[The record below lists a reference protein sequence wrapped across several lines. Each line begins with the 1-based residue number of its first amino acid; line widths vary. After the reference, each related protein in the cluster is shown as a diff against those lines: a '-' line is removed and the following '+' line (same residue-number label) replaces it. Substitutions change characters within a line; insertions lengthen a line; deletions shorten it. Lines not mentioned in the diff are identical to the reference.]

1 MQDFM
6 LWGNLME
13 KTYIVAARRTPIG
26 KFGRSLAGVSAVELG
41 AAAIAAVVKDS
52 GVTKEAVD
60 QVLMGNVIQAGTGQN
75 PARQAA
81 IKAGLDYATPAITI
95 NDVCGSGLSSVS
107 LAAGLIQSNQARIV
121 IAGGMESMSR
131 APYILNQARG
141 GYRFGDGQLID
152 ALQKDALID
161 VENGYPMGITAEN
174 VAKLDRISREEQ
186 DEFALHSH
194 QKAVAAQTSHA
205 FDREIV
211 PVKVQTRKGTTIVKE
226 DEAPRADTSI
236 EALQKLKPAFASQGT
251 VTAGNASGLNDGA
264 AAVMLASES
273 AVKEYGLQPLAE
285 WKAATLVGIDPAYMG
300 LGPAYAIEK
309 LFNETGISSEDV
321 DLYEI
326 NEAFAAQSVAC
337 LRRLKLD
344 ERRVNPRG
352 GAIALGH
359 PVGCSGTRIL
369 VTLIHEMQDLD
380 AQTGIASLCIGG
392 GMGVACLVEKAE

>member
-1 MQDFM
+1 MIKPHFKRWS
-6 LWGNLME
+6 LINGAINCT
-13 KTYIVAARRTPIG
+13 KPIG
-26 KFGRSLAGVSAVELG
+26 KFGKSLVGVSAVELG
-41 AAAIAAVVKDS
+41 ATAIAAVVKDS

-60 QVLMGNVIQAGTGQN
+60 QVLMGNVIQAGAGQN

-107 LAAGLIQSNQARIV
+107 LAAGLIQSKQARIV

-174 VAKLDRISREEQ
+174 VAKLDRISRQEQ
-186 DEFALHSH
+186 DEFALRSH
-194 QKAVAAQTSHA
+194 KKAVAAQTSHA

-211 PVKVQTRKGTTIVKE
+211 PVEVQTRKGTTIVKK

-236 EALQKLKPAFASQGT
+236 EALQKLKPAFANQGT

-273 AVKEYGLQPLAE
+273 AVREYGLQPLAE

-309 LFNETGISSEDV
+309 LFNETGISREDV

-326 NEAFAAQSVAC
+326 NEAFASQSVAC

-392 GMGVACLVEKAE
+392 GMGVACLVAKA

>member
-1 MQDFM
+1 
-6 LWGNLME
+6 ME

-26 KFGRSLAGVSAVELG
+26 KFGKSLAGVSAVELG

-174 VAKLDRISREEQ
+174 VANLDRISRQEQ

-211 PVKVQTRKGTTIVKE
+211 PVEVQTRKGTTIVKK

-236 EALQKLKPAFASQGT
+236 EALQKLKPAFASEGT

-273 AVKEYGLQPLAE
+273 AVREYGLQPLAE

-309 LFNETGISSEDV
+309 LFNETGISREDV

-326 NEAFAAQSVAC
+326 NEAFASQSVAC

-344 ERRVNPRG
+344 ERCVNPRG

-392 GMGVACLVEKAE
+392 GMGVACLVEKA

>member
-1 MQDFM
+1 
-6 LWGNLME
+6 ME

-26 KFGRSLAGVSAVELG
+26 KFGKSLAAVSAVELG
-41 AAAIAAVVKDS
+41 AVAIEAVVKDS
-52 GVTKEAVD
+52 GVTKEAID
-60 QVLMGNVIQAGTGQN
+60 QVLMGNVIQAGAGQN

-95 NDVCGSGLSSVS
+95 NDVCGSGLSSVN
-107 LAAGLIQSNQARIV
+107 LAASLIQSNQAQIV

-161 VENGYPMGITAEN
+161 VENNYPMGITAEN
-174 VAKLDRISREEQ
+174 VAELDQISRQAQ
-186 DEFALHSH
+186 DEFALRSH
-194 QKAVAAQTSHA
+194 QKAVAAQASHA

-211 PVKVQTRKGTTIVKE
+211 PVEVPTRKGTVIVKE
-226 DEAPRADTSI
+226 DEAPRADTSL
-236 EALQKLKPAFASQGT
+236 EALQKLKPSFTSQGT

-273 AVKEYGLQPLAE
+273 AVKQYGLQPLAE
-285 WKAATLVGIDPAYMG
+285 WQAATLVGIDPAYMG

-309 LFNETGISSEDV
+309 LFNETGISREDV

-326 NEAFAAQSVAC
+326 NEAFASQSVAC

-352 GAIALGH
+352 GALALGH
-359 PVGCSGTRIL
+359 PVGCSGARIL
-369 VTLIHEMQDLD
+369 VTLIHEMRDLD
-380 AQTGIASLCIGG
+380 ARTGIASLCIGG
-392 GMGVACLVEKAE
+392 GMGVACLVEKA

>member
-1 MQDFM
+1 
-6 LWGNLME
+6 ME

-26 KFGRSLAGVSAVELG
+26 KFGKSLAVVSAVELG
-41 AAAIAAVVKDS
+41 AVAIEAVVKDS
-52 GVTKEAVD
+52 GVTKEAID
-60 QVLMGNVIQAGTGQN
+60 QVLMGNVIQAGAGQN

-95 NDVCGSGLSSVS
+95 NDVCGSGLSSVN
-107 LAAGLIQSNQARIV
+107 LAASLIQSNQARIV

-161 VENGYPMGITAEN
+161 VENNYPMGITAEN
-174 VAKLDRISREEQ
+174 VAELDQISRQAQ
-186 DEFALHSH
+186 DEFALRSH
-194 QKAVAAQTSHA
+194 QKAVAAQANHA

-211 PVKVQTRKGTTIVKE
+211 PVEVPNRKGTVIVKE
-226 DEAPRADTSI
+226 DEAPRADTSL
-236 EALQKLKPAFASQGT
+236 EALQKLKPSFTSQGT

-273 AVKEYGLQPLAE
+273 AVKQYGLQPLAE
-285 WKAATLVGIDPAYMG
+285 WQAATLVGIDPAYMG

-309 LFNETGISSEDV
+309 LFKDNGISRDDI

-326 NEAFAAQSVAC
+326 NEAFASQSVAC

-344 ERRVNPRG
+344 EQRVNPRG
-352 GAIALGH
+352 GALALGH
-359 PVGCSGTRIL
+359 PVGCSGARIL
-369 VTLIHEMQDLD
+369 VTLIHEMHDLD
-380 AQTGIASLCIGG
+380 ARTGIASLCIGG
-392 GMGVACLVEKAE
+392 GMGVACLIEKA

>member
-1 MQDFM
+1 
-6 LWGNLME
+6 ME

-26 KFGRSLAGVSAVELG
+26 KFGKSLAAVSAVELG
-41 AAAIAAVVKDS
+41 AVAIEAVVKDS
-52 GVTKEAVD
+52 GVTKEAID
-60 QVLMGNVIQAGTGQN
+60 QVLMGNVIQAGAGQN

-95 NDVCGSGLSSVS
+95 NDVCGSGLSSVN
-107 LAAGLIQSNQARIV
+107 LAASLIQSNQAQIV

-161 VENGYPMGITAEN
+161 VENNYPMGITAEN
-174 VAKLDRISREEQ
+174 VAELDQISRQAQ
-186 DEFALHSH
+186 DEFALRSH
-194 QKAVAAQTSHA
+194 QKAVAAQASHA

-211 PVKVQTRKGTTIVKE
+211 PVEVPTRKGTVIVKE
-226 DEAPRADTSI
+226 DEAPRADTSL
-236 EALQKLKPAFASQGT
+236 EALQKLKPSFTSQGT

-273 AVKEYGLQPLAE
+273 AVKQYGLQPLAE
-285 WKAATLVGIDPAYMG
+285 WQAATLVGIDPAYMG

-309 LFNETGISSEDV
+309 LFKDNGISRDDI

-326 NEAFAAQSVAC
+326 NEAFASQSVAC

-344 ERRVNPRG
+344 EQRVNPRG
-352 GAIALGH
+352 GALALGH
-359 PVGCSGTRIL
+359 PVGCSGARIL

-380 AQTGIASLCIGG
+380 ARTGIASLCIGG
-392 GMGVACLVEKAE
+392 GMGVACLIEKA

>member
-1 MQDFM
+1 
-6 LWGNLME
+6 ME

-26 KFGRSLAGVSAVELG
+26 KFGKSLAAVSAVELG
-41 AAAIAAVVKDS
+41 AVAIEAVVKDS
-52 GVTKEAVD
+52 GVTKEAID
-60 QVLMGNVIQAGTGQN
+60 QVLMGNVIQAGAGQN

-81 IKAGLDYATPAITI
+81 VKAGLDYATPAITI
-95 NDVCGSGLSSVS
+95 NDVCGSGLSSVN
-107 LAAGLIQSNQARIV
+107 LAASLIQSNQARIV

-161 VENGYPMGITAEN
+161 VENNYPMGITAEN
-174 VAKLDRISREEQ
+174 VAELDQISRQAQ
-186 DEFALHSH
+186 DEFALRSH
-194 QKAVAAQTSHA
+194 QKAVAAQASHA

-211 PVKVQTRKGTTIVKE
+211 PVEVPTRKGTVIVKE
-226 DEAPRADTSI
+226 DEAPRADTSL
-236 EALQKLKPAFASQGT
+236 EALQKLKPSFTSQGT

-273 AVKEYGLQPLAE
+273 AVKQYGLQPLAE
-285 WKAATLVGIDPAYMG
+285 WQAATLVGIDPAYMG

-309 LFNETGISSEDV
+309 LFKDNGISRDDI

-326 NEAFAAQSVAC
+326 NEAFASQSVAC

-344 ERRVNPRG
+344 EQRVNPRG
-352 GAIALGH
+352 GALALGH
-359 PVGCSGTRIL
+359 PVGCSGARIL

-380 AQTGIASLCIGG
+380 ARTGIASLCIGG
-392 GMGVACLVEKAE
+392 GMGVACLIEKA

>member
-1 MQDFM
+1 
-6 LWGNLME
+6 ME

-26 KFGRSLAGVSAVELG
+26 KFGKSLAAVSAVELG
-41 AAAIAAVVKDS
+41 AVAIEAVVKDS
-52 GVTKEAVD
+52 GVTKEAID
-60 QVLMGNVIQAGTGQN
+60 QVLMGNVIQAGAGQN

-81 IKAGLDYATPAITI
+81 VKAGLDYATPAITI
-95 NDVCGSGLSSVS
+95 NDVCGSGLSSVN
-107 LAAGLIQSNQARIV
+107 LAASLIQSNQARIV

-161 VENGYPMGITAEN
+161 VENNYPMGITAEN
-174 VAKLDRISREEQ
+174 VAELDQISRQAQ
-186 DEFALHSH
+186 DEFALRSH
-194 QKAVAAQTSHA
+194 QKAVAAQASHA

-211 PVKVQTRKGTTIVKE
+211 PVEVPTRKGTVIVKE
-226 DEAPRADTSI
+226 DEAPRADTSL
-236 EALQKLKPAFASQGT
+236 EALQKLKPSFTSQGT

-273 AVKEYGLQPLAE
+273 AVKQYGLQPLAE
-285 WKAATLVGIDPAYMG
+285 WQAATLVGIDPAYMG

-309 LFNETGISSEDV
+309 LFKDNGISRDDI

-326 NEAFAAQSVAC
+326 NEAFASQSVAC

-344 ERRVNPRG
+344 EQRVNPRG
-352 GAIALGH
+352 GALALGH
-359 PVGCSGTRIL
+359 PVGCSGARIL
-369 VTLIHEMQDLD
+369 VTLIHEMHDLD
-380 AQTGIASLCIGG
+380 AQAGIASLCIGG
-392 GMGVACLVEKAE
+392 GMGVACLIEKA

>member
-6 LWGNLME
+6 LWGNSME

-26 KFGRSLAGVSAVELG
+26 KFGKALAGVSAVELG
-41 AAAIAAVVKDS
+41 ATAIAAVVKDS

-60 QVLMGNVIQAGTGQN
+60 QVLMGNVIQAGAGQN

-174 VAKLDRISREEQ
+174 VAELDQISRQAQ

-211 PVKVQTRKGTTIVKE
+211 PVEVQTRKGTMIVKN

-236 EALQKLKPAFASQGT
+236 EALQKLKPAFASEGT
-251 VTAGNASGLNDGA
+251 VTAGNASGFNDGA

-285 WKAATLVGIDPAYMG
+285 WQAATLVGIDPAYMG

-309 LFNETGISSEDV
+309 LFNETGNSSEDV

-326 NEAFAAQSVAC
+326 NEAFASQSVAC

-352 GAIALGH
+352 GALALGH

-392 GMGVACLVEKAE
+392 GMGVACLVAKA

>member
-1 MQDFM
+1 
-6 LWGNLME
+6 ME

-26 KFGRSLAGVSAVELG
+26 KFGKSLAGVSAVELG
-41 AAAIAAVVKDS
+41 ATAIAAVVKDS
-52 GVTKEAVD
+52 GVTKEVVD
-60 QVLMGNVIQAGTGQN
+60 QVLMGNVIQAGAGQN

-95 NDVCGSGLSSVS
+95 NDVCGSGLSSVN
-107 LAAGLIQSNQARIV
+107 LAASLIQSKQARVV

-174 VAKLDRISREEQ
+174 VAELDQIIRQEQ
-186 DEFALHSH
+186 DEFALRSH
-194 QKAVAAQTSHA
+194 QKAVAAQKDHA

-211 PVKVQTRKGTTIVKE
+211 PVEVQTRKGTMIVKN

-236 EALQKLKPAFASQGT
+236 EALQKLKPSFASQGT

-285 WKAATLVGIDPAYMG
+285 WQAATLVGIDPAYMG

-309 LFNETGISSEDV
+309 LFNETGISREDV

-326 NEAFAAQSVAC
+326 NEAFASQSVAC

-352 GAIALGH
+352 GALALGH
-359 PVGCSGTRIL
+359 PVGCSGARIL

-392 GMGVACLVEKAE
+392 GMGVACLVEKA

>member
-1 MQDFM
+1 
-6 LWGNLME
+6 ME

-26 KFGRSLAGVSAVELG
+26 KFGKSLAAVSAVELG
-41 AAAIAAVVKDS
+41 AVAIEAVVKDS
-52 GVTKEAVD
+52 GVTKEAID
-60 QVLMGNVIQAGTGQN
+60 QVLMGNVIQAGAGQN

-81 IKAGLDYATPAITI
+81 VKAGLDYATPAITI
-95 NDVCGSGLSSVS
+95 NDVCGSGLSSVN
-107 LAAGLIQSNQARIV
+107 LAASLIQSNQARIV

-161 VENGYPMGITAEN
+161 VENNYPMGITAEN
-174 VAKLDRISREEQ
+174 VAELDQISRQAQ
-186 DEFALHSH
+186 DEFALRSH
-194 QKAVAAQTSHA
+194 QKAVAAQASHA

-211 PVKVQTRKGTTIVKE
+211 PVEVPTRKGTVIVKE
-226 DEAPRADTSI
+226 DEAPRADTSL
-236 EALQKLKPAFASQGT
+236 EALQKLKPSFTSQGT

-273 AVKEYGLQPLAE
+273 AVKQYGLQPLAE
-285 WKAATLVGIDPAYMG
+285 WQAATLVGIDPAYMG

-309 LFNETGISSEDV
+309 LFKDNGISRDDI

-326 NEAFAAQSVAC
+326 NEAFASQSVAC

-344 ERRVNPRG
+344 EQRVNPRG
-352 GAIALGH
+352 GALALGH
-359 PVGCSGTRIL
+359 PVGCSGARIL
-369 VTLIHEMQDLD
+369 VTLIHEMHELD
-380 AQTGIASLCIGG
+380 AQAGIASLCIGG
-392 GMGVACLVEKAE
+392 GMGVACLIEKA

>member
-1 MQDFM
+1 
-6 LWGNLME
+6 ME

-26 KFGRSLAGVSAVELG
+26 KFGKSLASVAAVDLG
-41 AAAIAAVVKDS
+41 AAAIKAVLKDS
-52 GVTKEAVD
+52 GTNKAAVD

-95 NDVCGSGLSSVS
+95 NDVCGSGLSSIN
-107 LAAGLIQSNQARIV
+107 LAASLIQSGQARIV

-174 VAKLDRISREEQ
+174 VAELDQISRQEQ
-186 DEFALHSH
+186 DEFALQSH
-194 QKAVAAQTSHA
+194 QKAVAAQVQHD

-211 PVKVQTRKGTTIVKE
+211 PIEIQTRKGTTIVDT

-236 EALQKLKPAFASQGT
+236 EALQKLKPAFTDNGT

-309 LFNETGISSEDV
+309 LFENTGIKRDDV

-326 NEAFAAQSVAC
+326 NEAFAAQSLAC
-337 LRRLKLD
+337 IQRLKLD
-344 ERRVNPRG
+344 QKHVNPRG

-359 PVGCSGTRIL
+359 PVGCSGARIL
-369 VTLIHEMQDLD
+369 VTLVHEMQDLD
-380 AQTGIASLCIGG
+380 AKTGVASLCIGG
-392 GMGVACLVEKAE
+392 GMGVACLVEKV

>member
-1 MQDFM
+1 
-6 LWGNLME
+6 ME

-26 KFGRSLAGVSAVELG
+26 KFGKSLAAVSAVELG
-41 AAAIAAVVKDS
+41 AVAIEAVVKDS
-52 GVTKEAVD
+52 GVTKEAID
-60 QVLMGNVIQAGTGQN
+60 QVLMGNVIQAGAGQN

-95 NDVCGSGLSSVS
+95 NDVCGSGLSSVN
-107 LAAGLIQSNQARIV
+107 LAASLIQSNQARIV

-161 VENGYPMGITAEN
+161 VENNYPMGITAEN
-174 VAKLDRISREEQ
+174 VAELDQISRQAQ
-186 DEFALHSH
+186 DEFALRSH
-194 QKAVAAQTSHA
+194 QKAVAAQANHA

-211 PVKVQTRKGTTIVKE
+211 PVEVPTRKGTVIVKE
-226 DEAPRADTSI
+226 DEAPRADTSL
-236 EALQKLKPAFASQGT
+236 EALQKLKPSFTSQGT

-273 AVKEYGLQPLAE
+273 AVKQYGLQPLAE
-285 WKAATLVGIDPAYMG
+285 WQAATLVGIDPAYMG

-309 LFNETGISSEDV
+309 LFKDNGISRDDI

-326 NEAFAAQSVAC
+326 NEAFASQSVAC

-344 ERRVNPRG
+344 EQRVNPRG
-352 GAIALGH
+352 GALALGH
-359 PVGCSGTRIL
+359 PVGCSGARIL

-380 AQTGIASLCIGG
+380 ARTGIASLCIGG
-392 GMGVACLVEKAE
+392 GMGVACLIEKA

>member
-1 MQDFM
+1 
-6 LWGNLME
+6 ME

-26 KFGRSLAGVSAVELG
+26 KFGKSLAAVSAVELG
-41 AAAIAAVVKDS
+41 AVAIEAVVKDS
-52 GVTKEAVD
+52 GVTKEAID
-60 QVLMGNVIQAGTGQN
+60 QVLMGNVIQAGAGQN

-81 IKAGLDYATPAITI
+81 VKAGLDYATPAITI
-95 NDVCGSGLSSVS
+95 NDVCGSGLSSVN
-107 LAAGLIQSNQARIV
+107 LAASLIQSNQARIV

-161 VENGYPMGITAEN
+161 VENNYPMGITAEN
-174 VAKLDRISREEQ
+174 VAELDQISRQAQ
-186 DEFALHSH
+186 DEFALRSH
-194 QKAVAAQTSHA
+194 QKAVAAQASHA

-211 PVKVQTRKGTTIVKE
+211 PVEVPTRKGTVIVKE
-226 DEAPRADTSI
+226 DEAPRADTSL
-236 EALQKLKPAFASQGT
+236 EALQKLKPSFTSQGT

-273 AVKEYGLQPLAE
+273 AVKQYGLQPLAE
-285 WKAATLVGIDPAYMG
+285 WQAATLVGIDPAYMG

-309 LFNETGISSEDV
+309 LFKDNGISRDDI

-326 NEAFAAQSVAC
+326 NEAFASQSVAC

-344 ERRVNPRG
+344 EQRVNPRG
-352 GAIALGH
+352 GALALGH
-359 PVGCSGTRIL
+359 PVGCSGARIL
-369 VTLIHEMQDLD
+369 VTLIHEMHDLY

-392 GMGVACLVEKAE
+392 GMGVACLIEKA

>member
-26 KFGRSLAGVSAVELG
+26 KFGKSLAGVSAVELG
-41 AAAIAAVVKDS
+41 ATAIAAVVKDS
-52 GVTKEAVD
+52 GVTKETVD
-60 QVLMGNVIQAGTGQN
+60 QVLMGNVIQAGAGQN

-131 APYILNQARG
+131 APYILNRARG

-174 VAKLDRISREEQ
+174 VAELDQISRQSQ
-186 DEFALHSH
+186 DEFALRSH
-194 QKAVAAQTSHA
+194 QKAVAAQKDHA

-211 PVKVQTRKGTTIVKE
+211 PVEVQTRKGTMIVKD

-236 EALQKLKPAFASQGT
+236 EALQKLKPSFASEGT

-285 WKAATLVGIDPAYMG
+285 WQATTLVGIDPAYMG

-309 LFNETGISSEDV
+309 LFNETGISREDV

-326 NEAFAAQSVAC
+326 NEAFASQSVAC

-352 GAIALGH
+352 GALALGH
-359 PVGCSGTRIL
+359 PVGCSGARIL

-380 AQTGIASLCIGG
+380 ARTGIASLCIGG
-392 GMGVACLVEKAE
+392 GMGVACLVEKA

>member
-26 KFGRSLAGVSAVELG
+26 KFGKSLAGVSAVELG
-41 AAAIAAVVKDS
+41 ATAIAAVVKDS

-60 QVLMGNVIQAGTGQN
+60 QVLMGNVIQAGAGQN

-95 NDVCGSGLSSVS
+95 NDVCGSGLSSVN

-174 VAKLDRISREEQ
+174 VAKLDRISRQEQ
-186 DEFALHSH
+186 DEFALRSH

-211 PVKVQTRKGTTIVKE
+211 PVEVQTRKGTMIVKN

-236 EALQKLKPAFASQGT
+236 EVLQKLKPSFASEGT

-285 WKAATLVGIDPAYMG
+285 WQAATLVGIDPAYMG

-309 LFNETGISSEDV
+309 LFNETGISREDV

-326 NEAFAAQSVAC
+326 NEAFASQSVAC

-352 GAIALGH
+352 GALALGH
-359 PVGCSGTRIL
+359 PVGCSGARIL

-392 GMGVACLVEKAE
+392 GMGVACLVEKA

>member
-1 MQDFM
+1 
-6 LWGNLME
+6 ME

-26 KFGRSLAGVSAVELG
+26 KFGKSLASVSAVDLG
-41 AAAIAAVVKDS
+41 AAAIEAVLKDS
-52 GVTKEAVD
+52 GADKAVVD

-95 NDVCGSGLSSVS
+95 NDVCGSGLSSIN
-107 LAAGLIQSNQARIV
+107 LAASLIQSGQARV
-121 IAGGMESMSR
+121 MIAGGMESMSR
-131 APYILNQARG
+131 APYVLNQARG

-152 ALQKDALID
+152 ALKKDALID

-174 VAKLDRISREEQ
+174 VAELDQISRHDQ
-186 DEFALHSH
+186 DEFALRSH
-194 QKAVAAQTSHA
+194 QKAIAAQARHD

-211 PVKVQTRKGTTIVKE
+211 PIEIQTRKGATIVDT

-236 EALQKLKPAFASQGT
+236 EALQKLKPAFADDGT

-273 AVKEYGLQPLAE
+273 AVKEYGLKPMAE

-309 LFNETGISSEDV
+309 LFENTGIKRDDV

-326 NEAFAAQSVAC
+326 NEAFASQSLAC
-337 LRRLKLD
+337 IQRLKLD
-344 ERRVNPRG
+344 QQRVNPRG

-359 PVGCSGTRIL
+359 PVGCSGARIL
-369 VTLIHEMQDLD
+369 VTLVHEMQDLD
-380 AQTGIASLCIGG
+380 ARTGVASLCIGG
-392 GMGVACLVEKAE
+392 GMGVACLVEKA

>member
-1 MQDFM
+1 
-6 LWGNLME
+6 ME

-26 KFGRSLAGVSAVELG
+26 KFGKSLAGVSAVELG
-41 AAAIAAVVKDS
+41 ATAIAAVVKDS
-52 GVTKEAVD
+52 GVTKETVD
-60 QVLMGNVIQAGTGQN
+60 QVLMGNVIQAGAGQN

-95 NDVCGSGLSSVS
+95 NDVCGSGLSSVN
-107 LAAGLIQSNQARIV
+107 LAASLIQSKQARVV

-152 ALQKDALID
+152 EKKKDALID

-174 VAKLDRISREEQ
+174 VAELDQISRQEQ
-186 DEFALHSH
+186 DEFALRSH
-194 QKAVAAQTSHA
+194 QKAVAAQKDHA

-211 PVKVQTRKGTTIVKE
+211 PVEVQTRKGTMIVKN

-236 EALQKLKPAFASQGT
+236 EALQKLKPSFASEGT

-285 WKAATLVGIDPAYMG
+285 WQAATLVGIDPAYMG

-309 LFNETGISSEDV
+309 LFNETGISREDV

-326 NEAFAAQSVAC
+326 NEAFASQSVAC

-352 GAIALGH
+352 GALALGH
-359 PVGCSGTRIL
+359 PVGCSGARIL

-392 GMGVACLVEKAE
+392 GMGVACLVEKA

>member
-1 MQDFM
+1 
-6 LWGNLME
+6 ME

-26 KFGRSLAGVSAVELG
+26 KFGKSLAAISAVELG
-41 AAAIAAVVKDS
+41 AVAIEAVVKDS
-52 GVTKEAVD
+52 GVTKEAID
-60 QVLMGNVIQAGTGQN
+60 QVLMGNVIQAGAGQN

-95 NDVCGSGLSSVS
+95 NDVCGSGLSSVN
-107 LAAGLIQSNQARIV
+107 LAASLIQSNQARIV

-161 VENGYPMGITAEN
+161 VENNYPMGITAEN
-174 VAKLDRISREEQ
+174 VAELDQISRQAQ
-186 DEFALHSH
+186 DEFALRSH
-194 QKAVAAQTSHA
+194 QKAVAAQASHA

-211 PVKVQTRKGTTIVKE
+211 PVEVPTRKGTVIVKE
-226 DEAPRADTSI
+226 DEAPRADTSL
-236 EALQKLKPAFASQGT
+236 EALQKLKPSFTSQGT

-273 AVKEYGLQPLAE
+273 AVKQYGLQPLAE
-285 WKAATLVGIDPAYMG
+285 WQAATLVGIDPAYMG

-309 LFNETGISSEDV
+309 LFKDNGISRDDI

-326 NEAFAAQSVAC
+326 NEAFASQSVAC

-352 GAIALGH
+352 GALALGH
-359 PVGCSGTRIL
+359 PVGCSGARIL

-380 AQTGIASLCIGG
+380 ARTGIASLCIGG
-392 GMGVACLVEKAE
+392 GMGVACLIEKA

>member
-1 MQDFM
+1 
-6 LWGNLME
+6 ME

-26 KFGRSLAGVSAVELG
+26 KFGKSLAAVSAVELG
-41 AAAIAAVVKDS
+41 AVTIEAVVKDS
-52 GVTKEAVD
+52 GVTKEAID
-60 QVLMGNVIQAGTGQN
+60 QVLMGNVIQAGAGQN

-81 IKAGLDYATPAITI
+81 VKAGLDYATPAITI
-95 NDVCGSGLSSVS
+95 NDVCGSGLSSVN
-107 LAAGLIQSNQARIV
+107 LAASLIQSNQARIV

-161 VENGYPMGITAEN
+161 VENNYPMGITAEN
-174 VAKLDRISREEQ
+174 VAELDQISRQAQ
-186 DEFALHSH
+186 DEFALRSH
-194 QKAVAAQTSHA
+194 QKAVAAQASHA

-211 PVKVQTRKGTTIVKE
+211 PVEVPTRKGTVIVKE
-226 DEAPRADTSI
+226 DEAPRADTSL
-236 EALQKLKPAFASQGT
+236 EALQKLKPSFTSQGT

-273 AVKEYGLQPLAE
+273 AVKQYGLQPLAE
-285 WKAATLVGIDPAYMG
+285 WQAATLVGIDPAYMG

-309 LFNETGISSEDV
+309 LFKDNGISRDDI

-326 NEAFAAQSVAC
+326 NEAFASQSVAC

-344 ERRVNPRG
+344 EQHVNPRG
-352 GAIALGH
+352 GALALGH
-359 PVGCSGTRIL
+359 PVGCSGARIL

-380 AQTGIASLCIGG
+380 ARTGIASLCIGG
-392 GMGVACLVEKAE
+392 GMGVACLIEKA

>member
-1 MQDFM
+1 
-6 LWGNLME
+6 ME

-26 KFGRSLAGVSAVELG
+26 KFGKSLAAVSAVELG
-41 AAAIAAVVKDS
+41 AVAIEAVVKDS
-52 GVTKEAVD
+52 GVTKEAID
-60 QVLMGNVIQAGTGQN
+60 QVLMGNVIQAGAGQN

-81 IKAGLDYATPAITI
+81 VKAGLDYATPAITI
-95 NDVCGSGLSSVS
+95 NDVCGSGLSSVN
-107 LAAGLIQSNQARIV
+107 LAASLIQSNQARIV

-161 VENGYPMGITAEN
+161 VENNYPMGITAEN
-174 VAKLDRISREEQ
+174 VAELDQISRQAQ
-186 DEFALHSH
+186 DEFALRSH
-194 QKAVAAQTSHA
+194 QKAVAAQANHA

-211 PVKVQTRKGTTIVKE
+211 PVEVPTRKGTVIVKE
-226 DEAPRADTSI
+226 DEAPRADTSL
-236 EALQKLKPAFASQGT
+236 EALQKLKPSFTSQGT

-273 AVKEYGLQPLAE
+273 AVKQYGLQPLAE
-285 WKAATLVGIDPAYMG
+285 WQAATLVGIDPAYMG

-309 LFNETGISSEDV
+309 LFKDNGISRDDI

-326 NEAFAAQSVAC
+326 NEAFASQSVAC

-344 ERRVNPRG
+344 EQRVNPRG
-352 GAIALGH
+352 GALALGH
-359 PVGCSGTRIL
+359 PVGCSGARIL

-380 AQTGIASLCIGG
+380 ARTGIASLCIGG
-392 GMGVACLVEKAE
+392 GMGVACLIEKA